1 MTQIKAGGG
10 LTLTVRGDL
19 KLAGKSARPNGGRA
33 SALQRLNSRQRGSGL
48 FIWLRSCGADG
59 ILF

>member
-19 KLAGKSARPNGGRA
+19 KLGRKEVPLNWGCAVRPAAHKLAAAGVGAY
-33 SALQRLNSRQRGSGL
+33 L
-48 FIWLRSCGADG
+48 FG
-59 ILF
+59 